1 MVKGLGGK
9 KRNKFSRGLRKTT
22 LETILPFYFGIQIY
36 HMCSG
41 MICAQHCVFCC
52 FFFYVLYVLFSDS
65 FLKSY
70 TASGYKRDPTWS
82 NRKLDFGTNYLF
94 LQSNKKETQGKR
106 KTKESCVLQV
116 PGRLNRVVQ
125 YLSTSPNRRPD
136 SALRHTSV
144 LLGCCSMCV
153 VWFSGSQTMV
163 RRTLVVQEA
172 TVKGLQ
178 LIHRAI
184 LNTVFNSVFN

>member
-70 TASGYKRDPTWS
+70 TASGYKRDPT
-82 NRKLDFGTNYLF
+82 
-94 LQSNKKETQGKR
+94 
-106 KTKESCVLQV
+106 
-116 PGRLNRVVQ
+116 
-125 YLSTSPNRRPD
+125 
-136 SALRHTSV
+136 
-144 LLGCCSMCV
+144 
-153 VWFSGSQTMV
+153 
-163 RRTLVVQEA
+163 
-172 TVKGLQ
+172 
-178 LIHRAI
+178 
-184 LNTVFNSVFN
+184 